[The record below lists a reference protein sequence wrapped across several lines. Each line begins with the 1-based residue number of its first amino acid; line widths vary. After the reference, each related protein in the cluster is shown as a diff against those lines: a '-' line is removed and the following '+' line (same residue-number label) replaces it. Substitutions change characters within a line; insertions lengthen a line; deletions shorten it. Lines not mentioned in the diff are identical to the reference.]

1 MFYSL
6 ILGIKRACQIKY
18 GLIDMVIKLFNA
30 RIRPIDDP
38 YFLCPYC
45 KGNIPFFQT
54 VNLGSLPIV
63 AINV

>member
-30 RIRPIDDP
+30 RIRPISNP

-45 KGNIPFFQT
+45 KGIIPFF
-54 VNLGSLPIV
+54 
-63 AINV
+63 